1 MKCEATQPS
10 NFSGTGNQST
20 TRVKISQNCII
31 LFILFTHLAFN
42 FFSTRQD
49 DRNKCSNITGN
60 FIQLQ
65 KYVMI
70 IAFPNVLSH
79 ESKTKTFVFFILGGR
94 QATDIVNWLNKKT
107 GPAAKQLDSADDS
120 KAFIEK
126 DEVVVVGFF
135 KVLSIS

>member
-1 MKCEATQPS
+1 MFFPME
-10 NFSGTGNQST
+10 
-20 TRVKISQNCII
+20 VKP
-31 LFILFTHLAFN
+31 
-42 FFSTRQD
+42 
-49 DRNKCSNITGN
+49 K
-60 FIQLQ
+60 
-65 KYVMI
+65 
-70 IAFPNVLSH
+70 LS
-79 ESKTKTFVFFILGGR
+79 FFFILGGR